1 LLDEPAPAR
10 RQVADKVYV
19 LNGALYCAR
28 LDWLLTQRGFISDEA
43 VAYVMPTERSI
54 DIDTPLDWL
63 LAECLMTGRNHG

>member
-1 LLDEPAPAR
+1 
-10 RQVADKVYV
+10 
-19 LNGALYCAR
+19 
-28 LDWLLTQRGFISDEA
+28 